1 MAFPLAVFTPQVGT
15 DSETFIRRH
24 VKDLL
29 PGGSVTI
36 TCQVGDPALSS
47 WSVDGPMLVL
57 DHVEPVRF
65 TRETSW
71 EFTSSHLD
79 AINGFLQ
86 EHRVQVVLGEYL
98 DVSLPLLEIAL
109 ELDIPFWGHAFGYDI
124 SMRLRDPLMRGKY
137 RRYSQAAGIIVG
149 CEWARE
155 RLESLGLAP
164 HKVHVAPCGV
174 DISDRPVVR
183 SRTEN
188 IRCLAVGRF
197 VQKKAPLLTLDAFR
211 RALEAC
217 PGLRLDFIGDGDLF
231 PAAQKYIRKFDL
243 TKNVTLC
250 GSCSHSLVKR
260 YMRSADI
267 FVQHSITD
275 PVTGD
280 QEMMP
285 VGILEAMAYNLP
297 VVATRHAGIPEAVED
312 GVTGFLVDEG
322 DTIGM
327 SEHIVRLAHDG
338 GLRDCMG
345 YAGRARIVERFS
357 WRDERVALLDLL
369 GLRYGTERN
378 AAA

>member
-1 MAFPLAVFTPQVGT
+1 MGFPLAVFTPQVGT

-47 WSVDGPMLVL
+47 WSVDGPILVL
-57 DHVEPVRF
+57 DHIEPVRF
-65 TRETSW
+65 TLETGW

-124 SMRLRDPLMRGKY
+124 SMRLRDPVMRDKY

-155 RLESLGLAP
+155 KLIGSGLPA
-164 HKVHVAPCGV
+164 KKLYVVACGV
-174 DISDRPVVR
+174 DVPKRPVIR
-183 SRTEN
+183 SYMGH

-197 VQKKAPLLTLDAFR
+197 VSKKAPLFTLAAIR
-211 RALEAC
+211 KALEAF
-217 PGLRLDFIGDGDLF
+217 PNLRLDFIGSGDLF
-231 PAAQKYIRKFDL
+231 PAAQEYIRKFDL
-243 TKNVTLC
+243 ANNVTLR

-312 GVTGFLVDEG
+312 TVAGFLVDEG

-327 SEHIVRLAHDG
+327 SEHIVRLAHDRK
-338 GLRDCMG
+338 LRDCMG
-345 YAGRARIVERFS
+345 NAGRARIVERFS

-369 GLRYGTERN
+369 RLRYDSESN